1 MCASCTTPYGR
12 LVPTGTRRSVTASLA
27 LLLLL
32 SGCASGT
39 GGQEADAALLG
50 CDELVPSDDPVVAAL
65 TDVAGVEPSPMPAMP
80 PLEFDPFL
88 MLLPAAG
95 GLRCSWNAGAP
106 AVDFTSDWG
115 YLSVEALP
123 YDGDA
128 VNVRDADGEAIASS
142 RSIAGYDAVAACRA
156 WAFECV
162 VAASVEGVWMQVR
175 LQWPAFNSSSRFA
188 AVNDELVLD
197 RLAAVAERAFAAV
210 AEADPAQLDWPV
222 VTGDADC
229 NGIAPAA
236 PPGGMPADVLPEFSR
251 LIVERAGVVACALE
265 GGRLFIVPG
274 AGDLM
279 ERMLR
284 EPDFDGAFEPLD
296 DRTGYPALGRVSGPG
311 GMVVVLTIGEDAY
324 VIDAGDAVAYA
335 RDILTVRV
343 ADYTGPERDVSLRAP
358 SIATA
363 EAEGVALVAGTA
375 AELGL
380 TIATTYPPER
390 RRCEHPDGFPG
401 VVSEVVVTT
410 AASLTPDEE
419 LFELVDRYWSS
430 RALTVYRPDNGIAAE
445 GAAGG
450 LVSTAYLT
458 ASEFGGGPSIRVQSA
473 CALE

>member
-1 MCASCTTPYGR
+1 M
-12 LVPTGTRRSVTASLA
+12 TAALA

-32 SGCASGT
+32 SGCAIGT

-50 CDELVPSDDPVVAAL
+50 CDELAPSGDLVAAAL
-65 TDVAGVEPSPMPAMP
+65 TDVAGVAPSPVPAMP
-80 PLEFDPFL
+80 PLEFDPFP

-95 GLRCSWNAGAP
+95 GLRCSWNAGTP

-128 VNVRDADGEAIASS
+128 VAVRGVDGEPIASS
-142 RSIAGYDAVAACRA
+142 RSIGGYDAVAACRD

-175 LQWPAFNSSSRFA
+175 LQWPAFNSVSRFA
-188 AVNDELVLD
+188 AVDDELMLD
-197 RLAAVAERAFAAV
+197 RLAAVAEPAFEAV
-210 AEADPAQLDWPV
+210 VVAGPEQLDWPV
-222 VTGDADC
+222 VTGEATC
-229 NGIAPAA
+229 SGIAPKA
-236 PPGGMPADVLPEFSR
+236 PPGGMPADVLPEFTR
-251 LIVERAGVVACALE
+251 VIVERAGVVACALE
-265 GGRLFIVPG
+265 GGRLYIVPG

-279 ERMLR
+279 EGMLR

-296 DRTGYPALGRVSGPG
+296 DRVGYPALGRVSGPG
-311 GMVVVLTIGEDAY
+311 GMLVVLTIEEDAY
-324 VIDAGDAVAYA
+324 LIDAGEAVAYA
-335 RDILTVRV
+335 RDILTARV
-343 ADYTGPERDVSLRAP
+343 ADYEGPQRDESLYAP
-358 SIATA
+358 DIDTA
-363 EAEGVALVAGTA
+363 ETEGLALVEATA

-380 TIATTYPPER
+380 TITTTYPPER

-450 LVSTAYLT
+450 LISTVYLT
-458 ASEFGGGPSIRVQSA
+458 ASEFGGGPSIRVQLP

>member
-1 MCASCTTPYGR
+1 M
-12 LVPTGTRRSVTASLA
+12 TAALA

-50 CDELVPSDDPVVAAL
+50 CDELVPSVDPVAAAL
-65 TDVAGVEPSPMPAMP
+65 TDVAGVEPIPMPAMP
-80 PLEFDPFL
+80 PLEFGPLL

-95 GLRCSWNAGAP
+95 GLSCSWNAGAP
-106 AVDFTSDWG
+106 ALDFTSDWA

-128 VNVRDADGEAIASS
+128 VNVRDADGAPINSS
-142 RSIAGYDAVAACRA
+142 MSIGGYDAVAACRG
-156 WAFECV
+156 WAFECI

-175 LQWPAFNSSSRFA
+175 LQWPAFNEMSRFA
-188 AVNDELVLD
+188 AVNDELMLD
-197 RLAAVAERAFAAV
+197 RLAAVAEPAFAAV
-210 AEADPAQLDWPV
+210 ADARPEQLDWPV
-222 VTGDADC
+222 VTGEADC
-229 NGIAPAA
+229 KGIAPAA
-236 PPGGMPADVLPEFSR
+236 PPGGMPADVLPEFTR
-251 LIVERAGVVACALE
+251 MIVERAGVVACALE

-274 AGDLM
+274 AGDLV

-284 EPDFDGAFEPLD
+284 EPDFDRVFEPLD
-296 DRTGYPALGRVSGPG
+296 DRTGYPVLGRVSGPG
-311 GMVVVLTIGEDAY
+311 GMLVVLTIGEDAY
-324 VIDAGDAVAYA
+324 VIDAGEAVAYA
-335 RDILTVRV
+335 RDILTARV
-343 ADYTGPERDVSLRAP
+343 ADYAGPQRDESLQAP
-358 SIATA
+358 NIATA
-363 EAEGVALVAGTA
+363 EAEGLALIQGTA

-380 TIATTYPPER
+380 TIAMAYPHER

-410 AASLTPDEE
+410 AASSTPDEE

-450 LVSTAYLT
+450 LISTVYLT
-458 ASEFGGGPSIRVQSA
+458 ASEFGGGPSIRVQSP

>member
-1 MCASCTTPYGR
+1 M
-12 LVPTGTRRSVTASLA
+12 PTGTRRSVTAALA
-27 LLLLL
+27 VLLLL
-32 SGCASGT
+32 SGCAGGT
-39 GGQEADAALLG
+39 GGTTGREADVDLVG
-50 CDELVPSDDPVVAAL
+50 CDELVPSDDLVAAAL
-65 TDVAGVEPSPMPAMP
+65 TDVAGVEPSPVPAMP
-80 PLEFDPFL
+80 PLEFDPFP

-115 YLSVEALP
+115 YLSVEAIP

-128 VNVRDADGEAIASS
+128 VNVRDADGEPIASS
-142 RSIAGYDAVAACRA
+142 TSIRGHDAVAACRG

-175 LQWPAFNSSSRFA
+175 LQWPAFNSVSRFA

-197 RLAAVAERAFAAV
+197 RLAAVAEPAFAAV
-210 AEADPAQLDWPV
+210 AEAGPERLDWPA
-222 VTGDADC
+222 VTGEADC
-229 NGIAPAA
+229 NGIAPTA
-236 PPGGMPADVLPEFSR
+236 PPGGMPADALPEFSR
-251 LIVERAGVVACALE
+251 LIVEGAGVVACALE
-265 GGRLFIVPG
+265 GGRLYIVPG

-279 ERMLR
+279 EGMLR
-284 EPDFDGAFEPLD
+284 EPDFDGALEPLD
-296 DRTGYPALGRVSGPG
+296 DRIGYPALGRASGPG
-311 GMVVVLTIGEDAY
+311 GMLVILTIAEDAY

-335 RDILTVRV
+335 RDILTARV
-343 ADYTGPERDVSLRAP
+343 ADYAGPQRDESLRAP
-358 SIATA
+358 DIATA
-363 EAEGVALVAGTA
+363 EAEGLALVEGTA

-410 AASLTPDEE
+410 AASSTPDEE

-430 RALTVYRPDNGIAAE
+430 RSLTVYHPDNGIAAE
-445 GAAGG
+445 GTAGG
-450 LVSTAYLT
+450 LISTVYLT
-458 ASEFGGGPSIRVQSA
+458 ASEFGGGPSIRVQLP